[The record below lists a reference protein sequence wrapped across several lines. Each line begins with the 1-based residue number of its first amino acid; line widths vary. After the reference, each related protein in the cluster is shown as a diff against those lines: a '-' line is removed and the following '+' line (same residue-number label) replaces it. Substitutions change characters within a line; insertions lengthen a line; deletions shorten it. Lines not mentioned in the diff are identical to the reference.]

1 MITNR
6 STTIMTSKTDYTPVI
21 LAQLTD
27 LATRVTQL
35 EIANHALRA
44 EVSRLSARPVSG
56 TAAFGAPT
64 APTLGSNA
72 SNVTNTS
79 TNYASRVQ
87 MSIPIANAAGGF
99 GLGARQTTDNP
110 VPSRKPATAS
120 VVAAA
125 PKEYK
130 PLTIQDVLLLNET
143 VTIEVG
149 IGKDAAGNFLQTTCV
164 TTFDGVTLTVT
175 NCELVPSLVGM
186 STTKPGEI
194 LYRFIEDLKNHGHIK
209 KPFTI
214 APWRLC
220 FVVRNGKKL
229 SLEDLRDF

>member
-1 MITNR
+1 MA
-6 STTIMTSKTDYTPVI
+6 SKTDYTPVI

-44 EVSRLSARPVSG
+44 EVSRLSSRAPSG
-56 TAAFGAPT
+56 FGAFGLSATAPASASAPT
-64 APTLGSNA
+64 
-72 SNVTNTS
+72 TNTS

-99 GLGARQTTDNP
+99 SLGARQTTDNP
-110 VPSRKPATAS
+110 VPPRKPVVAP
-120 VVAAA
+120 VAAA
-125 PKEYK
+125 PKEYT
-130 PLTIQDVLLLNET
+130 PLTIQDVLHLNET
-143 VTIEVG
+143 VTMEVG

-164 TTFDGVTLTVT
+164 TTFNGVTLTVT
-175 NCELVPSLVGM
+175 TCELVPSLVGM

-194 LYRFIEDLKNHGHIK
+194 LYRFIEELKNNGHIK

-229 SLEDLRDF
+229 SLEDLRGTF